1 MSPIFNNS
9 SVKVNLTKAQVEAMI
24 TQAVRDSF
32 PNFVADKIS
41 FNVTKQTDMGHEV
54 SGTTFEGVDIVLKP
68 SETRNSSYSDWDRD

>member
-1 MSPIFNNS
+1 MNPIFNNS
-9 SVKVNLTKAQVEAMI
+9 PVRVNLTKAQVEAMI

-41 FNVTKQTDMGHEV
+41 FKVSTQTDMRHEV

-68 SETRNSSYSDWDRD
+68 LSNSNSSYWER